1 MEPENNLKLI
11 DRMNHSTA
19 FLQRHNM
26 TITEAWEGHAR
37 VEMTIDESMLNVF
50 HIVHGGILF
59 SLADT
64 AAGTASFATGRESV
78 TLNASIN
85 FIKPA
90 TGKKITAI
98 ATEISRGHTIGNYEV
113 FLFNEDETIISRAT
127 LTMYFLK
134 KKEEK

>member
-1 MEPENNLKLI
+1 MKPKNNLALI
-11 DRMNHSTA
+11 QRMNHSTA

-26 TITEAWEGHAR
+26 TIVEAWEGHAR
-37 VEMTIDESMLNVF
+37 VDMTIDDSMLNVF
-50 HIVHGGILF
+50 QIVHGGLLF

-64 AAGTASFATGRESV
+64 AAGTASFASGRESV

-85 FIKPA
+85 YIKPA

-113 FLFNEDETIISRAT
+113 FLFNEEETIISRAT
-127 LTMYFLK
+127 FTMYFLK
-134 KKEEK
+134 KIEEK